1 MSGFQYVSSVE
12 GHLVTRFPSLR
23 ASTAQYIG
31 ASRKDKKITWDTS
44 IIVAISDDEWK
55 KFRREYR
62 RAVDDGA
69 LKVRTEAE
77 YKAFLEGRQK
87 ADAETSNKISIEKK
101 KADRKAKKE
110 SQGEPEVETTASTS
124 EGETE
129 TSSTED
135 ATS

>member
-1 MSGFQYVSSVE
+1 
-12 GHLVTRFPSLR
+12 LR

-31 ASRKDKKITWDTS
+31 ATRKDKKITWDTNA
-44 IIVAISDDEWK
+44 IVAISEDEWK

-77 YKAFLEGRQK
+77 YKSFVGERDK
-87 ADAETSNKISIEKK
+87 ADVELENKLLADRK

-110 SQGEPEVETTASTS
+110 ASSAGSSGPVEDTDPTTELPSS
-124 EGETE
+124 EGASEQ
-129 TSSTED
+129 SSTED
-135 ATS
+135 STS